1 MFILSFNTKAFH
13 SILYSSFLLFFSIDP
28 ESADSNSSNNEQI
41 MPQYPYDMNSTVPY
55 NYQYPYDM
63 TSAVSNNYQYPY
75 PYDASSAA
83 YSNYQYP
90 FNTSA
95 TVPTNN
101 HTAPPQNQ
109 SVKSNTCIIA

>member
-1 MFILSFNTKAFH
+1 DAQT
-13 SILYSSFLLFFSIDP
+13 
-28 ESADSNSSNNEQI
+28 

-63 TSAVSNNYQYPY
+63 TTAVSSNYQYPYPY

-90 FNTSA
+90 SNTSA

-101 HTAPPQNQ
+101 YTAPPQNQ
-109 SVKSNTCIIA
+109 SVKS